1 MAFSKSFPKKGTRYP
16 EWEEV
21 YLTLEE
27 EIEQEK
33 LSRKENINLMKQSI
47 EDAKSILTEK
57 KLKPYQ
63 SDVINMA
70 IALFGKTASHQIYW
84 KEGKAKEKFDN
95 K

>member
-27 EIEQEK
+27 ELEQEK

-84 KEGKAKEKFDN
+84 KEGRAKEKFDN